1 MPFLGLPG
9 NPVAVMVTFLRIA
22 RPIILKLMGGRDLE
36 PVLFRVRADFDHRKK
51 KDRREFLRARLTQ
64 DETGALVARKFAND
78 GAGVLSSMVQSDGLV
93 ELPEEM
99 TQLARGT
106 MVDFL
111 PFSEVR

>member
-1 MPFLGLPG
+1 M
-9 NPVAVMVTFLRIA
+9 RIA
-22 RPIILKLMGGRDLE
+22 RPLILKLMGARELA

-51 KDRREFLRARLTQ
+51 KDRREFLRARLVA
-64 DETGALVARKFAND
+64 DETGALVARKFPRD
-78 GAGVLSSMVQSDGLV
+78 GAGILSSMVQSDGLV

-106 MVDFL
+106 MVDYL